1 MVGTKKIKTLL
12 WCNFENIYHFIHLKD
27 INVAKLKMR
36 SEKYIFKKKLSLKR
50 KPKRRLFIE
59 SSFMFILS
67 LFLVYIS
74 NLIPN
79 KILLLQNIP
88 NNLNKSFFL
97 LIDLFLNLYEF
108 FLLVFI
114 FIIWIIALILLI
126 GSFVRILKI
135 MRR

>member
-1 MVGTKKIKTLL
+1 
-12 WCNFENIYHFIHLKD
+12 
-27 INVAKLKMR
+27 MR

-50 KPKRRLFIE
+50 KPKRRLLIE

-88 NNLNKSFFL
+88 NNFNKSFLL
-97 LIDLFLNLYEF
+97 LIDLSLNLYEV
-108 FLLVFI
+108 FLLLFI
-114 FIIWIIALILLI
+114 FISWIIALILLI
-126 GSFVRILKI
+126 GSVIRFLKI

>member
-1 MVGTKKIKTLL
+1 
-12 WCNFENIYHFIHLKD
+12 
-27 INVAKLKMR
+27 MR

-50 KPKRRLFIE
+50 KSKRSLFIE

-67 LFLVYIS
+67 LFFVYIS

-97 LIDLFLNLYEF
+97 LIDLFLNLYEV

-114 FIIWIIALILLI
+114 FISWIIALILLI
-126 GSFVRILKI
+126 GSVIRFLKI

>member
-1 MVGTKKIKTLL
+1 
-12 WCNFENIYHFIHLKD
+12 
-27 INVAKLKMR
+27 MR

-50 KPKRRLFIE
+50 KSKRRLFID
-59 SSFMFILS
+59 SSIMLILS

-74 NLIPN
+74 NLVPN

-97 LIDLFLNLYEF
+97 LIDLFLNLYEV
-108 FLLVFI
+108 FLLLFI
-114 FIIWIIALILLI
+114 VISWVIALILLI
-126 GSFVRILKI
+126 GSVVRFLKV